1 MSIRSRNKVS
11 AEFSSASISDIVFL
25 LLIYFMLTASFVK
38 QSSLKVELPQGS
50 STKPSEGKN
59 YVTITSDGAYAWNNT
74 RVNTREE
81 VAPYVEEI
89 LTDKDE
95 TNNVVSLRVDR
106 EAVFDDVAYF
116 MDLVAQYEGK
126 VFILTNKK
134 NLK

>member
-1 MSIRSRNKVS
+1 MSIRSNNKPI

-50 STKPSEGKN
+50 SSKPSEGKN
-59 YVTITSDGAYAWNNT
+59 YVTITEDKAYAWNNI
-74 RVNTREE
+74 RVETREE
-81 VAPYVEEI
+81 IAPYIEEI
-89 LTDKDE
+89 MTDKDE
-95 TNNVVSLRVDR
+95 ENNVVSLRVDR

-116 MDLVAQYEGK
+116 MDLVSQYGGK

-134 NLK
+134 NLR